1 MSVKGWDENYMEQ
14 ARQGLDRTAP
24 VMDRFIFRL
33 SLADVLRL
41 TMFGT
46 LIAVARD
53 ITRLPLHMPGHTSI
67 YWMGILVLGKGLIPR
82 FGAGVIMGLVSG
94 VLAVLLGEGK
104 EGVLTIF
111 KYFIPGLLLDFLAP
125 LFYYRLDAPVVGAI
139 CGALA
144 SVTKMAVNLAVG
156 LLLKL
161 PLGFL
166 AVGLGFT
173 AFSHVI
179 FGAAGGAIASLF
191 IKRLK
196 PRLTNWD

>member
-1 MSVKGWDENYMEQ
+1 MEIAKKREDDQ
-14 ARQGLDRTAP
+14 IP
-24 VMDRFIFRL
+24 VTNRFIFKL
-33 SLADVLRL
+33 GLTDVLRL

-53 ITRLPLHMPGHTSI
+53 ITRLPLHLPGHTSI
-67 YWMGILVLGKGLIPR
+67 YWMGILVLGKGLIPK
-82 FGAGVIMGLVSG
+82 FGAGMLMGMVSG

-104 EGVLTIF
+104 EGVFIFF
-111 KYFIPGLLLDFLAP
+111 KYFMPGLLLDCLAP
-125 LFYYRLDAPVVGAI
+125 LFNYRLESPVVGAI

-144 SVTKMAVNLAVG
+144 SLAKMAVNFGIG

-166 AVGLGFT
+166 AVGLGIT
-173 AFSHVI
+173 SLSHVL
-179 FGAAGGAIASLF
+179 FGGAGGVIAAIL

-196 PRLTNWD
+196 PRLTNWE